1 MSFWDY
7 KLFDS
12 EESISYGRSQQRPEM
27 KYLSLI
33 SVLKKEKKKR
43 GLVTNFSSNKTL
55 SCYGTKKKKKNTFLT
70 WSCSTESLLREDCV
84 KQLTSLISLVLI
96 KSE

>member
-33 SVLKKEKKKR
+33 SVLKKEKE
-43 GLVTNFSSNKTL
+43 
-55 SCYGTKKKKKNTFLT
+55 KNTLKKGVSYEFL
-70 WSCSTESLLREDCV
+70 
-84 KQLTSLISLVLI
+84 K
-96 KSE
+96 